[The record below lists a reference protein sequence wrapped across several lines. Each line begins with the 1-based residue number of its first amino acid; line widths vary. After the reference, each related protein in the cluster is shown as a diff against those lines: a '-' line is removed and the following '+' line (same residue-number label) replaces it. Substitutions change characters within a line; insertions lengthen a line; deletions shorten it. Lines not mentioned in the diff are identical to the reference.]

1 LHDNALIKFPQEK
14 QTLFNQ
20 CVIFCRPHS
29 AHALRSYADAISKF
43 LHRITITQTS
53 IATASL
59 QNPSK
64 PLSGLRVSVV
74 SKKTRITISKT
85 RKGHHRLTMVTLQD
99 ERRVVW
105 RWRMAARLF
114 NFYQII

>member
-1 LHDNALIKFPQEK
+1 MRSLN
-14 QTLFNQ
+14 LF
-20 CVIFCRPHS
+20 I
-29 AHALRSYADAISKF
+29 
-43 LHRITITQTS
+43 
-53 IATASL
+53 ASL
-59 QNPSK
+59 KPLSQRYNIPTNPSK